1 MKEKK
6 YTQKGVFCRLTLL
19 ILWFLFLVA
28 LVDGAGLFNVMESCL
43 GFAATEII
51 LWIAVLAVAV
61 PVAIYVYRY
70 FSENR

>member
-6 YTQKGVFCRLTLL
+6 YTQEGVFCRLTLL

-28 LVDGAGLFNVMESCL
+28 LVDGVGLFNVMESCL

-51 LWIAVLAVAV
+51 LWTAVLAVAV
-61 PVAIYVYRY
+61 PVAIYLYRY